1 MIITV
6 WELCTAMRK
15 FMVLPCEIHGI
26 AILDLRQ
33 DLWYSCA
40 ESVIPMCGITGL
52 DLSETDLWYC
62 HVVSVVLLYFSCTQ
76 LDTLCTWVF

>member
-1 MIITV
+1 
-6 WELCTAMRK
+6 
-15 FMVLPCEIHGI
+15 MVLPCEIHGI

-40 ESVIPMCGITGL
+40 ESVIPLCGITGL

-62 HVVSVVLLYFSCTQ
+62 HVVSVVSLYGVCGIAVLFLHSARHSMHLGLLAP
-76 LDTLCTWVF
+76 